1 MMLDLRFVFFTE
13 KRLKQVEPEQ
23 KQQQKN
29 THKFE

>member
-13 KRLKQVEPEQ
+13 KRLKQAESEQ

-29 THKFE
+29 TQKFE